1 MMRMLCGMSPGPEKS
16 FDRDEVLEKA
26 MLLFWERGYEA
37 TGISHLLERTGI
49 GRQSLYDTFGSKR
62 EMFLES
68 LGHYF
73 RTRVG
78 PLLAQLRAPGSP
90 RENLIK
96 TFQLAE
102 KSMAGQNFHGC
113 MIGNT
118 TAELTDRDPEIQ
130 ELVRGYFHAMED
142 AFAEVLGRGQ
152 KAGEFPG
159 DIEAR
164 DLARVF
170 VHTLQGLTLLHK
182 VLRDPGT
189 SRSVIESTLKLLRI
203 A

>member
-1 MMRMLCGMSPGPEKS
+1 MSPGPEKS
-16 FDRDEVLEKA
+16 FDRDAVLEKA

-37 TGISHLLERTGI
+37 TGIRQLLERTGI

-62 EMFLES
+62 EIFLES

-78 PLLAQLRAPGSP
+78 PLMAQLRAPGSP
-90 RENLIK
+90 RDNLLK

-102 KSMAGQNFHGC
+102 KRIRGEDFHGC

-118 TAELTDRDPEIQ
+118 TAELTDRDPEVQ
-130 ELVRGYFHAMED
+130 SLVRGYVNAMED
-142 AFAEVLGRGQ
+142 AFTDVLERGQ
-152 KAGEFPG
+152 RAGEFSG
-159 DIEAR
+159 EIGAR

-182 VLRDPGT
+182 ALRDPGT
-189 SRSVIESTLKLLRI
+189 SRAVIRSTLKLLRVG
-203 A
+203 

>member
-1 MMRMLCGMSPGPEKS
+1 MSPGPDKR

-26 MLLFWERGYEA
+26 MNVFWERGYEA
-37 TGISHLLERTGI
+37 TGISQLLERTGI
-49 GRQSLYDTFGSKR
+49 GRQSLYDTFGDKR
-62 EMFLES
+62 S
-68 LGHYF
+68 LFIETLNHYF

-90 RENLIK
+90 RENLLQA
-96 TFQLAE
+96 FRMAE
-102 KSMAGQNFHGC
+102 KTISQADFHGC

-118 TAELTDRDPEIQ
+118 TAELTERDPEVKV
-130 ELVRGYFHAMED
+130 LVKGYLDAMED
-142 AFAEVLGRGQ
+142 AFTELLRRGQ
-152 KAGEFPG
+152 KAGEFPD
-159 DIEAR
+159 DIDPR

-189 SRSVIESTLKLLRI
+189 ARVVLGSTLKLLRVE
-203 A
+203 